1 MTSLSPDHVSST
13 AHTFTSTNP
22 IGSATSRIVSSVTSD
37 RIPDDFFGHET
48 QIEPFCLILLFII
61 IQIFNELRSRFGEEM
76 NHVQFIRSAFD
87 KRHVCRQ
94 RLEQPDVIA
103 RSIHGAERS
112 ARLNPQFFRQRR
124 TRVSRHDSVPSMHT
138 SQELFTRLTNP
149 RVILSL
155 RSIACSTNHGVR
167 PLRTAARRMR
177 SRNERPTELHHKDQ
191 IVFGFFKE
199 RRRKRLRSAP
209 FPASFLAIIERN
221 VPFYMCLPEAD
232 RRELQGLVQIF
243 LGEKVFE
250 GCGGLELTDE
260 IKVTIAAQ
268 ACLLLLH
275 RQTDIYPRLI
285 TILVYPSAYL
295 AKAVEPIGSGAVL
308 EGDAIHLGESWSS
321 GVVVL
326 SWDDVRAGASDIHD
340 GQNLVLHEFAHQ
352 LDREDGAINGTPL
365 LDQRSQYVAWARVL
379 NVEYERLRR
388 DRWLGAQLCS
398 TNTARPIPPSFS
410 PLPPSAS
417 LRSPECFRNG
427 ILNYMKS

>member
-1 MTSLSPDHVSST
+1 
-13 AHTFTSTNP
+13 
-22 IGSATSRIVSSVTSD
+22 
-37 RIPDDFFGHET
+37 
-48 QIEPFCLILLFII
+48 
-61 IQIFNELRSRFGEEM
+61 
-76 NHVQFIRSAFD
+76 
-87 KRHVCRQ
+87 
-94 RLEQPDVIA
+94 
-103 RSIHGAERS
+103 
-112 ARLNPQFFRQRR
+112 
-124 TRVSRHDSVPSMHT
+124 
-138 SQELFTRLTNP
+138 
-149 RVILSL
+149 
-155 RSIACSTNHGVR
+155 
-167 PLRTAARRMR
+167 
-177 SRNERPTELHHKDQ
+177 
-191 IVFGFFKE
+191 VFGFFKE
-199 RRRKRLRSAP
+199 RRRKRLRSAT
-209 FPASFLAIIERN
+209 FPRAFLEIIERN
-221 VPFYMCLPEAD
+221 VSFYKCLPDAD
-232 RRELQGLVQIF
+232 RRELQGLVQVF

-379 NVEYERLRR
+379 NVEFERLRR
-388 DRWLGAQLCS
+388 DRWLGRATVLDEYGATNPAEFFAVATECFFEKPRVLQKRHPELYDELKRFYRQDPAQLLP
-398 TNTARPIPPSFS
+398 ARPGPATGEFNE
-410 PLPPSAS
+410 AS
-417 LRSPECFRNG
+417 VP
-427 ILNYMKS
+427 